1 MGDQFGTGTQQ
12 NLLSGG
18 DGAKQYGWFAEN
30 TSGTTVFD
38 INNTSGSGTPN
49 CLQMTFPSQVYTEAN
64 HPFAYRKLTGDFDVN
79 TRVQSCL
86 SWAYGGL
93 MVKDETIHPGHKDSI
108 DIREDANSNLS
119 WFNQT
124 NDAVTNSGSG
134 SSGQYLRI
142 NRTGNVFTLYHSSNG
157 SSWTQDAQW
166 TRNDFSSTVY
176 VGLFGYGSSGH
187 AGVYVQFTYFNGTYT
202 DAGATTT
209 ALVSDMNPA
218 MAGVNVTFTATV
230 TGSSPTGTVTFKD
243 GATTLGTDSLDGS
256 YEATYSTSSLSAGTH
271 SITAVYGGDSNNSG
285 STSSAL
291 SEVIQSTAGTITLPH
306 LITSGAVTQSGNF
319 CNNALPMIKL
329 NADFAAVANAALD
342 LSVLTIDGSVVS
354 TNVSYGVLY
363 GLSMFSNGGVVVGTW
378 GAGKA
383 VFPAFTVNSQTA
395 AKGTLELPCFQTDIE
410 YLTGRTADTRPLKLP
425 RFQIDTL
432 VYNLPIIH
440 GSAGFPV
447 VKVSAGVLTGGGCK
461 CDVTLSAMKMPSL
474 PYVNAY
480 AGGVCAA
487 AAAMKAFIVST
498 SGYGEYKGNAS
509 VAVPV
514 FVIDSLMSISES
526 ARTQVIVLNIN
537 TGALTEYTSYEFNG
551 FCQWGAEYFA
561 EGDSGIYILGA
572 DTDDGVPISCSIK
585 TSKTEL
591 KGPKDKNDESA
602 VKRVPAAN
610 AVVRTPSP
618 FVFKAITDNGAE
630 NVYLPEFK
638 EAARSERTAP
648 RRIKLGKGMRGRY
661 WQFAIE
667 NTAGAPIEIES
678 FEPEVAALSRKV

>member
-1 MGDQFGTGTQQ
+1 MGDQFGVGTQQ

-18 DGAKQYGWFAEN
+18 DGAKSNGWNLLNSAN
-30 TSGTTVFD
+30 ASTVDIDISNAGYLTITAASGAGDVYYSPLTAVF
-38 INNTSGSGTPN
+38 
-49 CLQMTFPSQVYTEAN
+49 VYQN
-64 HPFAYRKLTGDFDVN
+64 ITGDFDISTLFVFSAW
-79 TRVQSCL
+79 TGQP
-86 SWAYGGL
+86 GL
-93 MVKDETIHPGHKDSI
+93 WC
-108 DIREDANSNLS
+108 RNSDN
-119 WFNQT
+119 
-124 NDAVTNSGSG
+124 
-134 SSGQYLRI
+134 SSGENAIGLQLNNSDAIYWKSLVNGTTTQGTTAGTNPHLRI
-142 NRTGNVFTLYHSSNG
+142 NRTGNVFTLYTSTDG
-157 SSWTQDAQW
+157 SSWTQVTQQ
-166 TRNDFSSTVY
+166 TRNDLSSTIQ
-176 VGLFGYGSSGH
+176 VGLTCSYGAGNHTSKFDYFQGTNSG
-187 AGVYVQFTYFNGTYT
+187 GGS
-202 DAGATTT
+202 ATTT
-209 ALVSDMNPA
+209 ALSSDTNPA
-218 MAGVNVTFTATV
+218 AAGVNVTFTATV

-243 GATTLGTDSLDGS
+243 GAVTLGTGNLNGS
-256 YEATYSTSSLSAGTH
+256 YQATYSTSSLSAGTH
-271 SITAVYGGDSNNSG
+271 SITAVYGGDSNNAG

-291 SEVIQSTAGTITLPH
+291 NEVIQSTAGTITLPH
-306 LITSGAVTQSGNF
+306 LITSGALTQSGNF

-329 NADFAAVANAALD
+329 NADFAAVADAALD

-354 TNVSYGVLY
+354 TNVSYGLLY
-363 GLSMFSNGGVVVGTW
+363 GLSMFSNGGVVVGTQ

-383 VFPAFTVNSQTA
+383 VFPAFTVKSQTA

-410 YLTGRTADTRPLKLP
+410 YLTGRIADTRPLKLP

-447 VKVSAGVLTGGGCK
+447 VKVSAGVLTGGGCQ
-461 CDVTLSAMKMPSL
+461 CDVTLTAIKMPSL

-514 FVIDSLMSISES
+514 FVIDSLMSFSES

-561 EGDSGIYILGA
+561 EGDNGIYILGA

-591 KGPKDKNDESA
+591 KDPKGKNEESA
-602 VKRVPAAN
+602 VKRVPAVN

-618 FVFKAITDNGAE
+618 FVFKAITDDGAE
-630 NVYLPEFK
+630 NIYLPEFK

-678 FEPEVAALSRKV
+678 FEPEVTALSRKV